1 MKILKHISL
10 NPMQS
15 HLIDTAYDYLYEGLN
30 PLPLRNNKAPMLPVG
45 HNYLYQSVEDAAVDE
60 LFKKAEKIGI
70 ACGKVSG
77 QFECL
82 DFDGKDGEPIAAL
95 FGQFIA
101 NDTIAAV
108 IGRNNL
114 PCFSTPSG
122 GRHIYYRYEGDC
134 DRSRVLAHWPSGKVM
149 IETRGHGSYVAVHPS
164 AGYVKISGS
173 DIVKVAT
180 ITAEERDCLIAV
192 AESLTQHTRTTGTGG
207 ANGKS
212 DRKWPEKFDTSTPI
226 GRYNEQC
233 EQEAKDLLLKAG
245 WKYLYTRGYDGV
257 EYWQRPGKDSERAIS
272 ATWGR
277 KYHMFYCWT
286 DMWEP
291 FNKETAYTPFDVF
304 MLLSHDGNI
313 TKATAALYNRWEP
326 PRPEL
331 SDKFIGT
338 KPTIPTPVPTP
349 APIPQQQEQEEPEL
363 IDPVTFFNTA
373 NTPRFYVKN
382 LLEELKWKRI
392 PDTSPEVWRTQDA
405 DDSEVSATFDTCL
418 HIVSNSC
425 TPFKQGRTY
434 TPYEILLFLRFNGNF
449 RAATEWIIT
458 KYFGETIPYIR
469 VGVDYFKVIEAIDR
483 FGIPRKELAKWTKD
497 EIKEDHGKQ
506 FISRIPRFNKFV
518 TKPDNINYTPIVG
531 NNYNLYR
538 EFPHKPYPGQW
549 PWTEILLRH
558 IFGEQYHL
566 GIRYLQALYLNPEH
580 IMPILVL
587 VSQERQTGKTTFI
600 NWLGMVFGDNM
611 ANIAPDDLINGFNAP
626 YAASN
631 IIAVEETLIEKAI
644 TVEKI
649 KALATQKH
657 ITVNQKFVS
666 QYRTP
671 FYGKI
676 ILTSNNETKFAKI
689 DQEEIRFFIRKVPVP
704 TTVNHNI
711 EEDMIPE
718 IPAFLHYL
726 TTLPPV
732 DWSRDRTGFTPQ
744 ELDNESLKAVK
755 DESKTEIARDFR
767 IMIEDLFLNELKAY
781 DEFYADAK
789 AIKDR
794 YYAKDPRNGYDW
806 IQKILKKD
814 FGLNPTEKS
823 IYFKPFVTEP
833 GKTGRPFT
841 FKRSDFV
848 TSEPEQTEYQETI
861 PF

>member
-1 MKILKHISL
+1 
-10 NPMQS
+10 MQPNLS
-15 HLIDTAYDYLYEGLN
+15 ETASDYLYEGLN
-30 PLPLRNNKAPMLPVG
+30 PLPLKNNKAPMLAIG
-45 HNYLYQSVEDAAVDE
+45 HPYLYNSVTLKEVDG
-60 LFKKAEKIGI
+60 LFEKAEKIGI

-77 QFECL
+77 NFECL
-82 DFDGKDGEPIAAL
+82 DFDGKQGEPVADI
-95 FGQFIA
+95 FRQFVTKEVV
-101 NDTIAAV
+101 DV
-108 IGRNNL
+108 IVKRNNL

-122 GRHIYYRYEGDC
+122 GRHIYYRYEGEC
-134 DRSRVLAHWPSGKVM
+134 DASRALAHWPSGKVM

-164 AGYVKISGS
+164 EGYNYISGS
-173 DIVKVAT
+173 QIVEVAT
-180 ITAEERDCLIAV
+180 ITKEERDCLLAV
-192 AESLTQHTRTTGTGG
+192 AESLTQHTRTTESGGTR
-207 ANGKS
+207 NKS
-212 DRKWPEKFDTSTPI
+212 GREWPEKFDTSTPI
-226 GRYNEQC
+226 GRYNEEC
-233 EQEAKDLLLKAG
+233 VDEAKDLLLAAG
-245 WKYLYTRGYDGV
+245 WKYVYTRKYDGV
-257 EYWQRPGKDSERAIS
+257 EYWQRPGKESERAIS

-277 KYHMFYCWT
+277 MHNMFYCWT
-286 DMWEP
+286 DNQLP
-291 FNKETAYTPFDVF
+291 FNKETAYTPFDIF
-304 MLLSHDGNI
+304 MLLSHEGNI
-313 TKATAALYNRWEP
+313 KKATAELYKRWEP
-326 PRPEL
+326 SAPSL
-331 SDKFIGT
+331 SDSFIGSPST
-338 KPTIPTPVPTP
+338 VPQPKPMPSE
-349 APIPQQQEQEEPEL
+349 PQAESAETDGTDL
-363 IDPVTFFNTA
+363 IDPVTFFNTD
-373 NTPRFYVKN
+373 NNPRYYVKH
-382 LLEELKWKRI
+382 LLEELKWKAVQ
-392 PDTSPEVWRTQDA
+392 DTNPQIWRTPDA
-405 DDSEVSATFDTCL
+405 DESEVSATFDTCL

-425 TPFKQGRTY
+425 DPFKQGRTY
-434 TPYEILLFLRFNGNF
+434 TPYEILLTLRFKGNF

-469 VGVDYFKVIEAIDR
+469 VGIDYFKIIEAIDR

-506 FISRIPRFNKFV
+506 YISRIPRFDKFV
-518 TKPDNINYTPIVG
+518 TEPDNINYTPIVG
-531 NNYNLYR
+531 TNFNLYR
-538 EFPHKPYPGQW
+538 EFPHKPSPGQW
-549 PWTEILLRH
+549 PWTEVLLRH
-558 IFGEQYHL
+558 VFGEQYHL
-566 GIRYLQALYLNPEH
+566 GIRYIQGLYLNPKH

-671 FYGKI
+671 FFGKI

-704 TTVNHNI
+704 KTYNHNI
-711 EEDMIPE
+711 EEDMMAE

-732 DWSRDRTGFTPQ
+732 DWSRDRTGFTPD

-814 FGLNPTEKS
+814 FGLSPAEKS
-823 IYFKPFVTEP
+823 IYFKPFVNDN

-848 TSEPEQTEYQETI
+848 ISEPEQDEDNYVD